1 MNTLYPLKFN
11 PILKEMIW
19 GGKRLKEV
27 LNKESLS
34 DKIGESWELS
44 GVEGNIS
51 VVANGFL
58 KGNTLEEII
67 EIYMGDLLGEKV
79 YEKFGL
85 EFPLLIKFIDANDA
99 LSIQVHP
106 DDKLAAER
114 HQSFGKTEMWYVL
127 DHEPEAE
134 LIVGFNQVMTKDKY
148 VEALNNGKIKD
159 ILNSIKVNKGD
170 VFFLPAGRVHAI
182 GAGMM
187 IAEIQQTSNI
197 TYRIY
202 DWDRVDSKGNARELH
217 TDLAVDAID
226 YSYIKDYTTPYKV
239 QENKT
244 VPLLACEYFSTQFLK
259 LNQKVEK
266 DYTLIDSFV
275 IYMALEGAFTIIF
288 PEGEEIVIKGET
300 VLIPADLKFIT
311 IQPQGEA
318 SLLEVYIK

>member
-58 KGNTLEEII
+58 IGNTLEEII
-67 EIYMGDLLGEKV
+67 EIYMGDLLGDKV

-127 DHEPEAE
+127 DHEPDAE

-226 YSYIKDYTTPYKV
+226 YSYVKDYTTPYKV

-244 VPLLACEYFSTQFLK
+244 VSLLACEYFSTQFLK

-288 PEGEEIVIKGET
+288 PEGEEIVKKGET